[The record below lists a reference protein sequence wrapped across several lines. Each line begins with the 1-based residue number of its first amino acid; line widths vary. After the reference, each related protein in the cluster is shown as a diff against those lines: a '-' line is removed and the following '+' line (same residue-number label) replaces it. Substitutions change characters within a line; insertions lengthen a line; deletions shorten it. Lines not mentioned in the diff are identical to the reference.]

1 MSRSTLQCARITARR
16 IKKLSMSLLVG
27 RHAKYFEL
35 CSHSLPLQAQ
45 SEDSNKLSIVY
56 FVLHGLGLLGQL
68 DRIGDPAPH
77 IENIYDHLIPLRD
90 ESMQAFRPSNT
101 FALDPAKNDYD
112 LPNLSATFFALSILL
127 VLGEDFSRTLDRHR
141 IMKFVSQC
149 QVKSGPNK
157 GSFCPILGADG
168 QPWGDTDVRICYMAT
183 LIRKL
188 VGYDRL
194 APSDR
199 KNDIN
204 LDDLTHF
211 ITSKVNYNGGLASHS
226 HTESHAGLTF
236 CGVAALK
243 LIGFDFNQNQDWVE
257 LTKDW
262 LVHRQVDYSDSL
274 CFDDYEYYESEDV
287 GGLNGRENK
296 FADTCYAWWVI
307 GLLKLIDSD
316 GVLLVDA
323 QKVVDYLLDRTQH
336 KIMGGFGKSP
346 GAFPDPFHSFLA
358 LASVS
363 IIKHNSA
370 VCGEGMQDLRGID
383 PELVI
388 TQESREFLD
397 SMWT

>member
-1 MSRSTLQCARITARR
+1 
-16 IKKLSMSLLVG
+16 MSLLAG
-27 RHAKYFEL
+27 KHAKYFEL

-68 DRIGDPAPH
+68 DRIGDTSSH
-77 IENIYDHLIPLRD
+77 IQHIYKHLIPLRD
-90 ESMQAFRPSNT
+90 ESMQAFRPSET
-101 FALDPAKNDYD
+101 FALDPSKNDYD

-127 VLGEDFSRTLDRHR
+127 VLKEDFSVTLDRHK

-149 QVKSGPNK
+149 QVKSGPDK
-157 GSFCPILGADG
+157 GSFCPILGLDG
-168 QPWGDTDVRICYMAT
+168 KPWGETDVRICYMAA

-194 APSDR
+194 DASER

-204 LDDLTHF
+204 VADLTSY
-211 ITSKVNYNGGLASHS
+211 ISSKVNYNGGLASHS

-236 CGVAALK
+236 CGLAALK
-243 LIGFDFNQNQDWVE
+243 LIGYDFTQQDWVE

-262 LVHRQVDYSDSL
+262 LVHRQVDYPEAI
-274 CFDDYEYYESEDV
+274 CFDDYEYYEDEDV
-287 GGLNGRENK
+287 GGFNGRENK
-296 FADTCYAWWVI
+296 FADTCYAWWVV
-307 GLLKLIDSD
+307 GLLKLIDD
-316 GVLLVDA
+316 NGVLLIDA
-323 QKVVDYLLDRTQH
+323 EKVVHYLLSGTQH

-358 LASVS
+358 LASISLVRLSTGVS
-363 IIKHNSA
+363 
-370 VCGEGMQDLRGID
+370 GEGMHDLRDID

-397 SMWT
+397 TMWM